1 VQRQTEKMQNISRI
15 KRLALTVP
23 ITFGAWLFLCVFV
36 VIGAEKRD
44 YYPGKLEIE
53 KAKSLTVA
61 QRAVEARF
69 AAYLEANTETAIAR
83 YLEKFAN
90 EINADNAR
98 ELSADYAPGGIDAE
112 DAATRVA
119 RTLWGEAVHEP
130 ASALVKEIY
139 RRALTQDTPP
149 NRRRQVL
156 FTAGGAGVGKT
167 TSIRRIAEFSD
178 AVRLQVAEIVYDATM
193 ATFGSAIGRIVQAL
207 DSGRM
212 VSIVFV
218 YRDPVV
224 SFVDGMLP
232 RARETGRIVPLEVF
246 LSTHLGAVETIVKI
260 AAAFKNNPQVAIV
273 IIDNREGISKAR
285 IADPSFAEAM
295 ARRYTHE
302 ELGAKLR
309 LALEEAYEKGRK
321 GDKDGG
327 ITEIVYREIKG
338 YVQ

>member
-1 VQRQTEKMQNISRI
+1 MRNNSRI
-15 KRLALTVP
+15 KQLTLIAP
-23 ITFGAWLFLCVFV
+23 ITLGAWLFLCVFV

-44 YYPGKLEIE
+44 YYPGKLGIE
-53 KAKSLTVA
+53 KAKSLTAA

-69 AAYLEANTETAIAR
+69 AAYLESNTEAAIAR
-83 YLEKFAN
+83 YLEKYAN

-112 DAATRVA
+112 DEATRVA

-139 RRALTQDTPP
+139 RRALAHDTPP

-224 SFVDGMLP
+224 SFVDGMLT

-295 ARRYTHE
+295 ARRYTRE

-309 LALEEAYEKGRK
+309 LALEEAYEKGRR
-321 GDKDGG
+321 GDQNG
-327 ITEIVYREIKG
+327 IPENIHREIKG

>member
-1 VQRQTEKMQNISRI
+1 MKKPQAPRTVATSRQ
-15 KRLALTVP
+15 AA
-23 ITFGAWLFLCVFV
+23 ITAGLWLVLCFSP
-36 VIGAEKRD
+36 VIGAQRQEN
-44 YYPGKLEIE
+44 YPGKLGIA
-53 KAKSLTVA
+53 KAENLTA
-61 QRAVEARF
+61 EQRAVEARF
-69 AAYLEANTETAIAR
+69 AAYLEANTEEAIAR
-83 YLEKFAN
+83 YIKKFGN
-90 EINADNAR
+90 EIDTDNAR
-98 ELSADYAPGGIDAE
+98 EISADYAPGGMAAE
-112 DAATRVA
+112 DPATIAA
-119 RTLWGEAVHEP
+119 RTRWGEAVHEP

-139 RRALTQDTPP
+139 RRALMQDTPP

-295 ARRYTHE
+295 ARRYTRE
-302 ELGAKLR
+302 ELGAKLK
-309 LALEEAYEKGRK
+309 LALEEAYEKGRR
-321 GDKDGG
+321 GDQNG
-327 ITEIVYREIKG
+327 IPENIYREIKG

>member
-1 VQRQTEKMQNISRI
+1 MLRALIVAQSWVLLCFS
-15 KRLALTVP
+15 LAL
-23 ITFGAWLFLCVFV
+23 GAQ
-36 VIGAEKRD
+36 GRE
-44 YYPGKLEIE
+44 YYPGKLGIE
-53 KAKSLTVA
+53 KAKSLTPA

-69 AAYLEANTETAIAR
+69 AAYLEANTEAVIALYR
-83 YLEKFAN
+83 EKFGN

-112 DAATRVA
+112 DEATRVA

-139 RRALTQDTPP
+139 RRALAQATPP

-193 ATFGSAIGRIVQAL
+193 ATFGSAMGRIVQAL

-212 VSIVFV
+212 VSVVFV

-224 SFVDGMLP
+224 SFVDGLLP

-246 LSTHLGAVETIVKI
+246 LSTHLGALETIIKI
-260 AAAFKNNPQVAIV
+260 TAAFKDNPQVAIV
-273 IIDNREGISKAR
+273 IIDNRDGINKAR
-285 IADPSFAEAM
+285 IADLSFAEAM
-295 ARRYTHE
+295 TRRYTRE
-302 ELGAKLR
+302 DLGAKLR
-309 LALEEAYEKGRK
+309 LALEGAYEKGRR
-321 GDKDGG
+321 GDKDG
-327 ITEIVYREIKG
+327 ITENIYREIKG
-338 YVQ
+338 HAQ